1 MINVEIYYIIF
12 IFIVLAMRWL
22 FTTYNVMSRN
32 VTVKKWLVTVTKCD
46 ITLLSVI
53 NRYKSLCVILD
64 IF

>member
-1 MINVEIYYIIF
+1 
-12 IFIVLAMRWL
+12 MRWL

-32 VTVKKWLVTVTKCD
+32 VTAKKWLVTVTKCD

-53 NRYKSLCVILD
+53 NRYKSLYVILD